1 MIRRTRGPRYK
12 MNTLYKKTLIWA
24 LLALAGGCVDPYR
37 PPEIAS
43 PNSYLVVNGF
53 FDSAPGATTTI
64 SLSRTQ
70 NLTDTKA
77 PTVETRAVVTI
88 ESQSK
93 AIYTLRESAAGT
105 YSLSGVRP
113 VTGETYRL
121 HVKTARGV
129 DYYSD
134 YVPVNVTPPID
145 SVSWRVENNGVQ
157 INVNTHDPRN
167 STRYYR
173 WEFDETWEFTS
184 AYNSIL
190 EIKNNQIVDRTEQIY
205 RCWTGASSKNIM
217 TTSTARLSQDVV
229 SQFPLTYV
237 EGSSAKLGIRYS
249 ILVRQMAL
257 TQAAYEYYDQLARIT
272 QNIGSL
278 FDPQPSQLTGNI
290 RAANNSGELALGF
303 FRVGSVATKRLF
315 IQNSDLRINRITRTG
330 YEGCEIDTLS
340 RREVLMQQPGI
351 IAPYMDDGM
360 YLTSSLG
367 CLDCRLRGVNKRPD
381 FW

>member
-1 MIRRTRGPRYK
+1 MKTIF
-12 MNTLYKKTLIWA
+12 YKKTLIWA

-77 PTVETRAVVTI
+77 PTAETKAIVTI

-93 AIYTLRESAAGT
+93 AIYTLKEGVTGAYT
-105 YSLSGVRP
+105 LSGVTP
-113 VTGETYRL
+113 LAGETYRL
-121 HVKTARGV
+121 HVKTTKGV

-134 YVPVNVTPPID
+134 YVPVNTTPPID
-145 SVSWRVENNGVQ
+145 SVSWRPENNGVQ
-157 INVNTHDPRN
+157 INVNTHDPKN
-167 STRYYR
+167 STHYYR

-184 AYNSIL
+184 AYNSVL
-190 EIKNNQIVDRTEQIY
+190 ELKNNKIIDRTEQIY
-205 RCWTGASSKNIM
+205 RCWGSASSKNII

-229 SQFPLTYV
+229 SQFPLTFID
-237 EGSSAKLGIRYS
+237 GSSVKLGIRYS

-257 TQAAYEYYDQLARIT
+257 TQAAFDYYDQLARIT
-272 QNIGSL
+272 QNIGSI

-290 RAANNSGELALGF
+290 RATNNSSELALGF
-303 FRVGSVATKRLF
+303 FRVGSVSTKRLF
-315 IQNSDLRINRITRTG
+315 IMNSQLRTQIIKTG
-330 YEGCEIDTLS
+330 YEGCIVDTLTMKD
-340 RREVLMQQPGI
+340 VLAQQPGI
-351 IAPYMDDGM
+351 ISSYEGGL
-360 YLTSSLG
+360 YLTSGIG
-367 CLDCRLRGVNKRPD
+367 CLDCRLIGVNKRPD

>member
-1 MIRRTRGPRYK
+1 MRTVF
-12 MNTLYKKTLIWA
+12 YKKTFIWA

-64 SLSRTQ
+64 SLSRSQ

-93 AIYTLRESAAGT
+93 AVYTLREGT
-105 YSLSGVRP
+105 VGNYTLTGVTP
-113 VTGETYRL
+113 LVGETYRL
-121 HVKTARGV
+121 HVKTTKGV

-134 YVPVNVTPPID
+134 YVPVNVTPPVD
-145 SVSWRVENNGVQ
+145 SVSWFEENNGVQ
-157 INVNTHDPRN
+157 INVNAHDPKN
-167 STRYYR
+167 NTRYYR
-173 WEFDETWEFTS
+173 WEYDETWEFTS
-184 AYNSIL
+184 AYYSLL
-190 EIKNNQIVDRTEQIY
+190 EIKNNDIVNRTEQIN
-205 RCWTGASSKNIM
+205 RCWTGASSKNIL
-217 TTSTARLSQDVV
+217 TTSTSRLSQDVV
-229 SQFPLTYV
+229 SQFPLTYI
-237 EGSSAKLGIRYS
+237 EGSSVKLGIRYS

-257 TQAAYEYYDQLARIT
+257 TQAAYEYYDQLAKIT
-272 QNIGSL
+272 QNIGSI

-290 RAANNSGELALGF
+290 RAANNSSELALGF
-303 FRVGSVATKRLF
+303 FRVGSVTTKRLF
-315 IQNSDLRINRITRTG
+315 VRNSDLHFNRITKTG
-330 YEGCEIDTLS
+330 YEGCVVDTLTKKD
-340 RREVLMQQPGI
+340 VLAQQPGI
-351 IAPYMDDGM
+351 ISPYGDNGL
-360 YLTSSLG
+360 YLTSGIG